1 MPEPTYRQASPDDAE
16 AIAAVSA
23 HVWREEGESSGIR
36 EPLATAEG
44 VVARMAGY
52 DDRGA
57 IFICERDEGACGFAL
72 LELYAPE
79 EGSAVLGVWVL
90 PSMRRQGIGREL
102 ALMALAFA
110 RATGYR
116 KVRGTLPPGN
126 EAALSF
132 FGEIGALAPVV
143 GAGMQYE
150 LPL

>member
-90 PSMRRQGIGREL
+90 PSMRRQGD
-102 ALMALAFA
+102 
-110 RATGYR
+110 RAGAGPDGPG
-116 KVRGTLPPGN
+116 VRPRGGVSEGAGTLPPGN